1 MPIHGVN
8 MAKCPGNTADA
19 EAAGY
24 LRIFI
29 DVAGVII
36 VDEIVPERLAENH
49 PRKDGD
55 TDADADSQPPAVH
68 FRRASWLNTKRMH
81 APSLLRCPSPGEI
94 TKPQF

>member
-1 MPIHGVN
+1 MGE
-8 MAKCPGNTADA
+8 CPGNAGEVKT
-19 EAAGY
+19 AGY
-24 LRIFI
+24 LGIFI
-29 DVAGVII
+29 NVTRII
-36 VDEIVPERLAENH
+36 IINEIVPERLAENH

-81 APSLLRCPSPGEI
+81 APSLLRCRSPGEI